1 MVKMNNIQE
10 TYLALLKA
18 ALWGDSAGEQLTIS
32 CERLGD
38 ATKVVQLAS
47 FHGTGPLIYD
57 QLLKVKDTDI
67 SAVLRMQMKQQC
79 VTSMINQQSML
90 AVLSQAWIALENAG
104 IHPVLLKGFAL
115 AQYYPQPHLRQWGDI
130 DLYVGQKQYHA
141 ACGIL
146 QTVFP
151 DADHPPVEDE
161 ERKHYNFILPNTVLE
176 LHRVSMTFSH
186 PRDRRYYEQLEETY
200 LTKDGPSFDC
210 NGLSITI
217 PEETFNLFFTF
228 LHAWHHFN
236 ETGMNMKQ
244 LCDIAVLLHAYKD
257 VIDHARLNEMLVKLH
272 LLEVWQ
278 LVMYIMVKYLGVQR
292 EECPFYSERNRGR
305 GEHLFDHIMSEG
317 SSYKHNEIQAEGLSY
332 LIRKYKTFRSRLE
345 GSRRVRAFAPK
356 FARRMVV
363 GAVIHGIERTI
374 EGK

>member
-1 MVKMNNIQE
+1 MVKSQHLYI
-10 TYLALLKA
+10 ALLRK
-18 ALWGDSAGEQLTIS
+18 ALWDDKAQVVEHLDDIS
-32 CERLGD
+32 ELVRLAD
-38 ATKVVQLAS
+38 FQ
-47 FHGTGPLIYD
+47 GTGPLIYD
-57 QLLKVKDTDI
+57 QLLKIQGVDVP
-67 SAVLRMQMKQQC
+67 AALRMQMKQQC
-79 VTSMINQQSML
+79 VSSMINQQSML
-90 AVLSQAWIALENAG
+90 AVLSQAWTALENAG

-332 LIRKYKTFRSRLE
+332 LRRKYKTFRSRLE
-345 GSRRVRAFAPK
+345 GSGRVRAFAPK